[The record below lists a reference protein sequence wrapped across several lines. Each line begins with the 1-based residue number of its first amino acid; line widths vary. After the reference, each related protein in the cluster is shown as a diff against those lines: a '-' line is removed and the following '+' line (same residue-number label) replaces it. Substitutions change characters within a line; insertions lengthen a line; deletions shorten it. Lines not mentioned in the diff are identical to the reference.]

1 MTDTIASKLNA
12 LKNEAVAIDTT
23 TVAAVADI
31 RSLVANR
38 VGDVVIAAIVLA
50 SIWLGHIL

>member
-1 MTDTIASKLNA
+1 MTQTLEARLNTLEQDAVSVDT
-12 LKNEAVAIDTT
+12 
-23 TVAAVADI
+23 AAVGAVSDI

-38 VGDVVIAAIVLA
+38 VGDLVIAAIVLA